1 MELTET
7 LKTTYIEIAQDLKG
21 SDRRLFMAR
30 IVKSLGYGGQS
41 LAERELGWN
50 RTTIRKGMRELESG
64 FRCVDG
70 FNGRGRKRTEEHLP
84 HLLEDMRSI
93 VDGQSQTDAS
103 FQTTRLYTRLSVAE
117 VRRQLIERHGYT
129 DAELPC
135 EETVRSKLN
144 QMGYHLRPVK
154 KSQPQKKSLKPM
166 PSLPS

>member
-1 MELTET
+1 MKLTET
-7 LKTTYIEIAQDLKG
+7 MKTTYREIAPDLKG

-50 RTTIRKGMRELESG
+50 RQTIRKGRRELESG

-70 FNGRGRKRTEEHLP
+70 FTGRGRKRAEEHLP
-84 HLLEDMRSI
+84 DLLDDMRHI

-117 VRRQLIERHGYT
+117 VRRQLIERKGYT

-135 EETVRSKLN
+135 EETLRIKLN
-144 QMGYHLRPVK
+144 QIGYHLRPVK
-154 KSQPQKKSLKPM
+154 KSQPQKNPRNRCHL
-166 PSLPS
+166 